1 MRVMYLAL
9 PIPQAPTI
17 LHGYAQVINL
27 ALYSGM
33 KKYRALHFLF
43 LLFIV
48 PAVGWSVVFNML
60 PDVSDPAVWNAPE
73 SVTVADRNGGGMYY
87 AYVDEDRVWIG
98 SDEVPDVVK
107 AAFIEIED
115 KRFWQRGCIDWRA
128 LGRAGYQ
135 NLRSYKSQG
144 ASTITQ
150 QLVRTALLTREKTFS
165 RKFKEIFLAC
175 QLEGTM
181 AKEDILEQYLNWIS
195 FGGNV
200 AGIRQASRNF
210 FDKEPRDLTVA
221 EAAILASMPQRPTY
235 FSPYGPHRYSAFAEG
250 TASGST
256 VNSETIV
263 IGLTGTSAT
272 LPGGASLE
280 RIGRAHQVVATL
292 YDGGHIDEAE
302 RAEADEELMRMTFT
316 PKRAFQAPYYTL
328 QVLRETRALVPDA
341 AGKKITVETTIDA
354 ELQRSAEEIVR
365 THAATAKKRFG
376 ANSVA
381 LVLADLD
388 TREILAYVGNTDY
401 AASSTGAKIDM
412 AVMPRQVGSTM
423 KPIVY
428 AAAMNDADW
437 SPVTIVDDSPLTIG
451 GTSPRNYE
459 GGFKGRMTLIKALNH
474 SRNIPAI
481 RAFQKVGEE
490 SVLDLAEAIGAPHP
504 KQYRLAQQEAG
515 RTFDYDWPLAIGAAE
530 IPLTEMVQ
538 AYATLGNGGVFKPLR
553 GMRSITV
560 DGDMLP
566 LETGDGVQAIPSSVA
581 DAVTSML
588 SEVRARPAGYWRTVT
603 DVPGTQEAVKTGT
616 SNVCLERTPK
626 GCKKM
631 LPRDTWAIGYTPEFI
646 VGVWVGNPDG
656 APLASNAD
664 GLNAAVPIWKDML
677 VAAHAQLKETHPAVA
692 FTKDAAPYY
701 ASHPKDDP
709 MNKPQDPTVWPSW
722 IAPVAVATAQ

>member
-1 MRVMYLAL
+1 MRVMHLAL
-9 PIPQAPTI
+9 PIPQAPNV
-17 LHGYAQVINL
+17 LHGYARVIDA
-27 ALYSGM
+27 ALRLGA
-33 KKYRALHFLF
+33 KKFRALHFLF
-43 LLFIV
+43 LLFIM
-48 PAVGWSVVFNML
+48 PAVGWSMVFNML

-87 AYVDEDRVWIG
+87 AYVDEDRVWIDA
-98 SDEVPDVVK
+98 DEIPDVVK

-115 KRFWQRGCIDWRA
+115 KRFWQRGCVDWRA

-165 RKFKEIFLAC
+165 RKFKEILLAC
-175 QLEGTM
+175 QLEDTM
-181 AKEDILEQYLNWIS
+181 AKEEILEQYLNWIS
-195 FGGNV
+195 FGGGI

-235 FSPYGPHRYSAFAEG
+235 FSPYGPHRYSAA
-250 TASGST
+250 T
-256 VNSETIV
+256 ETEEIV
-263 IGLTGTSAT
+263 IGLTGTS
-272 LPGGASLE
+272 SLL
-280 RIGRAHQVVATL
+280 RIGRAHQVVASL
-292 YDGGHIDEAE
+292 YNTGHIDEGE
-302 RAEADEELMRMTFT
+302 RAEADEELMRMVFV

-341 AGKKITVETTIDA
+341 AKKKITVETTIDA
-354 ELQRSAEEIVR
+354 ELQRSAEDIVR
-365 THAATAKKRFG
+365 TYAATAKKRFG

-381 LVLADLD
+381 LVLADLE

-401 AASSTGAKIDM
+401 AATSTGAKIDM
-412 AVMPRQVGSTM
+412 AAMPRQVGSTM

-428 AAAMNDADW
+428 AAAMQDAGW
-437 SPVTIVDDSPLTIG
+437 NPTTVVSDSPLTIG

-481 RAFQKVGEE
+481 RAFQKVGED

-504 KQYRLAQQEAG
+504 KEFRLAQQDAG
-515 RTFDYDWPLAIGAAE
+515 NEFDYDWPLAIGAAE

-538 AYATLGNGGVFKPLR
+538 AYATLGNGGLFKPLR
-553 GMRSITV
+553 GMRSLTV
-560 DGDMLP
+560 DGEMLP

-588 SEVRARPAGYWRTVT
+588 SEARARPAGYWRTVT

-626 GCKKM
+626 GCTKM

-656 APLASNAD
+656 TALAPNAD

-677 VAAHAQLKETHPAVA
+677 VAAHAHLKGTHPTVA
-692 FTKDAAPYY
+692 FAKDAAPYY
-701 ASHPKDDP
+701 ASHPAADP
-709 MNKPQDPTVWPSW
+709 VNKPQDPAVWPLW
-722 IAPVAVATAQ
+722 ISPVAVATAR